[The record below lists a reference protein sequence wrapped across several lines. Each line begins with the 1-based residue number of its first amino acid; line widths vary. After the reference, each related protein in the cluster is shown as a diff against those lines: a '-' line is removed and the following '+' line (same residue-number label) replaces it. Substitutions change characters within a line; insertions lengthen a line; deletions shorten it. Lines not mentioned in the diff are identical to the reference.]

1 MVLDC
6 LTESP
11 VFRSLFR
18 FSIRSVLLLTAFV
31 AVAVW
36 WLALPSA
43 TANRFASAINAK
55 QYDEAANMFVVDG
68 SNSMLT
74 KWKPLV
80 QAHAVPTE
88 LTLRDLLR
96 GRRAIHL
103 SVTYQ
108 NKFADIPGFFP
119 LEADNR
125 GIHLLNNIQSSEA
138 DRFTFK

>member
-1 MVLDC
+1 ML
-6 LTESP
+6 
-11 VFRSLFR
+11 RSLFR
-18 FSIRSVLLLTAFV
+18 FSIRSVLILTALV

-43 TANRFASAINAK
+43 TANRFASAINA
-55 QYDEAANMFVVDG
+55 QRYDEAAGMFVVDG
-68 SNSMLT
+68 ANSMLT

-80 QAHAVPTE
+80 QAHAVPTK
-88 LTLRDLLR
+88 LTLRDLFR
-96 GRRAIHL
+96 GRRAVNL

-108 NKFADIPGFFP
+108 NKYADIPGFFP

-125 GIHLLNNIQSSEA
+125 GIYLLNSVQSAEA